1 MITHADPGIDGDDM
15 KHHRNGQ
22 RWPAK
27 KEQRCD
33 GSQVEKG
40 HKAKHQPID

>member
-1 MITHADPGIDGDDM
+1 ME
-15 KHHRNGQ
+15 HHRDGQ

-33 GSQVEKG
+33 GSQVEKD